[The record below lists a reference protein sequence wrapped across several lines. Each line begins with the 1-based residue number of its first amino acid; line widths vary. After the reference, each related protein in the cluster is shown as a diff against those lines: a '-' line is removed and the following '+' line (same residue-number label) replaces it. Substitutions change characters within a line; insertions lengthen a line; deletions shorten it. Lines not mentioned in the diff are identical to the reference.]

1 VHSARFIWKRQDN
14 ILQPLLDAKGEE
26 NAINKKIFTRGSFVS
41 ANRMAQGAQLILV
54 LMLWISVHAQQK
66 LVLMEANA
74 EVNAPIDI
82 TRTQSVD

>member
-1 VHSARFIWKRQDN
+1 MNS
-14 ILQPLLDAKGEE
+14 LLDAEGEE
-26 NAINKKIFTRGSFVS
+26 NTINKKIFTRGSFVS
-41 ANRMAQGAQLILV
+41 ANRKDHGAQLILV

-82 TRTQSVD
+82 TRTQSMD

>member
-1 VHSARFIWKRQDN
+1 
-14 ILQPLLDAKGEE
+14 
-26 NAINKKIFTRGSFVS
+26 
-41 ANRMAQGAQLILV
+41 MAQGAQLILV

>member
-1 VHSARFIWKRQDN
+1 MNS
-14 ILQPLLDAKGEE
+14 LLDAEGEE
-26 NAINKKIFTRGSFVS
+26 NTINKKIFTRGSFVS
-41 ANRMAQGAQLILV
+41 ANRMVQGAQLILV

-82 TRTQSVD
+82 TRTQSMD